1 MCAHTARSAMLRACT
16 RTWRRRSGFRRGGR
30 ECAFDGWR
38 HDTWHATGGVRADYD
53 RRDWLLWRRR
63 WTTACSNVDEMI
75 DYANSLR
82 NAKHPSEKRLYL
94 LLAAK
99 VPDLQVST
107 PSPRAVHCARLW
119 CNVLCAEQQRV
130 PAAPALGGVTV
141 GPSACAGAV

>member
-1 MCAHTARSAMLRACT
+1 
-16 RTWRRRSGFRRGGR
+16 
-30 ECAFDGWR
+30 
-38 HDTWHATGGVRADYD
+38 
-53 RRDWLLWRRR
+53 
-63 WTTACSNVDEMI
+63 MI

-99 VPDLQVST
+99 VPDLQVRQ
-107 PSPRAVHCARLW
+107 SPASPHLCTVRCARLW

-130 PAAPALGGVTV
+130 QAAPALGGGTV